1 MESARDAVNPMII
14 VPVRKNS
21 TPIRLKKLF
30 KFWLKVPNF
39 VLEDGK
45 DQTNGKQLAGKP

>member
-21 TPIRLKKLF
+21 IPIRLKKLF

-39 VLEDGK
+39 VPGK
-45 DQTNGKQLAGKP
+45 GLRKKVK